1 MVLTVLAVTSAVVGA
16 RTNRGVAL
24 HRDLISPFY
33 TPAAALQTIPTSA
46 TPQAGYR
53 GVESFCA
60 VAPLTGTIH
69 YDGTSGGLSGVL
81 TVSVGGLPPNDDVF
95 VNWSNNYVRAPVIA
109 YFKTNSNGV
118 SIQSSTDVDRLAEVK
133 GVEIVLSTA
142 TVPESALRPSGSLL
156 KKLSLACPHRR
167 VSARKVGCRSTPGRS
182 HSAGKRS
189 W

>member
-1 MVLTVLAVTSAVVGA
+1 MVVVLTDLAVTSAVVGA
-16 RTNRGVAL
+16 RTDRGVAL

-33 TPAAALQTIPTSA
+33 TRAGALKTIPPSVW
-46 TPQAGYR
+46 PQAGYR
-53 GVESFCA
+53 GVEDFCA

-81 TVSVGGLPPNDDVF
+81 TVRVGGLPPNEDLF

-118 SIQSSTDVDRLAEVK
+118 AIESSVDVARLAEMK

-142 TVPESALRPSGSLL
+142 TVPNPSL
-156 KKLSLACPHRR
+156 
-167 VSARKVGCRSTPGRS
+167 GRLDPC
-182 HSAGKRS
+182 
-189 W
+189 